1 MKLKRHKIILILF
14 FVMFIFYVIINGSYS
29 IYRERQ
35 ADHIDLSILDST
47 SMVTVNFNANGGTMD
62 PSDISRSFVQ
72 EWDERNNIPAQV
84 DIAFR

>member
-1 MKLKRHKIILILF
+1 MDEIKACATDKIRWVHRLLAKDIKVNI
-14 FVMFIFYVIINGSYS
+14 GSLA
-29 IYRERQ
+29 IYMLVFRR
-35 ADHIDLSILDST
+35 
-47 SMVTVNFNANGGTMD
+47 N